1 MVIDINGVWI
11 GDKTEKRPDNFIID
25 TSNLKVTG
33 IFPKE
38 LTEAQIESACLS
50 YRHDFGLLPE
60 EEKDLIR
67 CQCKWWFI
75 AIRKEFE

>member
-1 MVIDINGVWI
+1 MVVDMNTGLLPSDGV
-11 GDKTEKRPDNFIID
+11 ESCYSID

-38 LTEAQIESACLS
+38 LTEAQIESACLF
-50 YRHDFGLLPE
+50 YRHDFGLLSE
-60 EEKDLIR
+60 EEKGLIR
-67 CQCKWWFI
+67 HQCKWWFI

>member
-1 MVIDINGVWI
+1 MVIDMNTGLPFSDGV
-11 GDKTEKRPDNFIID
+11 ESHYSID
-25 TSNLKVTG
+25 TSNLKVKG

-38 LTEAQIESACLS
+38 LTDAQIESACLS

-60 EEKDLIR
+60 EEKALIR

-75 AIRKEFE
+75 AIGKEFE

>member
-1 MVIDINGVWI
+1 MVIDMNTGLPFSDGV
-11 GDKTEKRPDNFIID
+11 ESYYSID
-25 TSNLKVTG
+25 TSNLKVKG
-33 IFPKE
+33 AFPKE

-50 YRHDFGLLPE
+50 YRHDFGLLSE

-67 CQCKWWFI
+67 HQCKWWFI